1 MDLRRARQQLDLV
14 RLVVRHEASRLTP
27 VDMAVVRARAHA
39 ILMGLEQKANGDP
52 ILLEEIAA
60 VREEIG

>member
-1 MDLRRARQQLDLV
+1 MDLRQTRQQLDLV
-14 RLVVRHEASRLTP
+14 RFVVRHEASRLTP

-39 ILMGLEQKANGDP
+39 ILAGLEQKANGDP
-52 ILLEEIAA
+52 KLLDEIRA